1 MKQKSTKILVILIA
15 LILIVGAIMIGVKG
29 LAFEL
34 KYQNGKQVEI
44 DLGKEFDIKD
54 MQAITNEVFGK
65 QAVLIE
71 QIEVYKDA
79 ANIITTDITEEQ
91 KADLVTKINEKYGTE
106 LSADNIT
113 IEEHSKIRGRDLIK
127 PYIAMAQSY
136 EKAGVNLEAGY
147 EVVRRIKKH
156 VASTSRLG
164 VMGNIGAFG
173 GMFDLSALKVKEPVL
188 VSGTDGVGTKLKLA
202 FEMDKHDTIGIDAVA
217 MCVNDVLAQGAEP
230 LVFLD
235 YVAVGRNEPQK
246 IEAIVAGVADGCRQ
260 AGCALVGGET
270 AEMPG
275 MYAEGEYD
283 IAGFTVGVVEKSQ
296 LIDGSK
302 VRAGDVLVGVASSGV
317 HSNGFS
323 LVRKI
328 VADNCLNLRESYPE
342 LSNKQLG
349 EVLLTPTKIY
359 VKQVL
364 EVVRNCDVHGISH
377 ITGGG
382 FDENIP
388 RILREG
394 QGLEI
399 DEGSWEILPVFRFL
413 EKYGKVAHREM
424 FNIFNM
430 GIGMVIALDAA
441 EAQKAIGILT
451 EQGERATVIGRV
463 TDTEGVVIR

>member
-1 MKQKSTKILVILIA
+1 
-15 LILIVGAIMIGVKG
+15 
-29 LAFEL
+29 
-34 KYQNGKQVEI
+34 
-44 DLGKEFDIKD
+44 
-54 MQAITNEVFGK
+54 
-65 QAVLIE
+65 
-71 QIEVYKDA
+71 
-79 ANIITTDITEEQ
+79 
-91 KADLVTKINEKYGTE
+91 
-106 LSADNIT
+106 
-113 IEEHSKIRGRDLIK
+113 
-127 PYIAMAQSY
+127 MAQSY

-164 VMGNIGAFG
+164 VMGNIGGFG
-173 GMFDLSALKVKEPVL
+173 GLFELDTTGIEHPVL

-202 FEMDKHDTIGIDAVA
+202 FLMDKHDTVGIDCVA
-217 MCVNDVLAQGAEP
+217 MCVNDIICCGAKP
-230 LVFLD
+230 LLFLD
-235 YVAVGRNEPQK
+235 YIACGKNVPERIAE
-246 IEAIVAGVADGCRQ
+246 IVSGVAEGCRQ

-275 MYAEGEYD
+275 MYAQGEYD
-283 IAGFTVGVVEKSQ
+283 IAGFTVGVVEKSK

-302 VRAGDVLVGVASSGV
+302 VKAGDVLVGIASSGV

-328 VADNCLNLRESYPE
+328 VADNCFDLHEVYPE
-342 LSNKQLG
+342 LSNKLLG

-359 VKQVL
+359 VRQVL
-364 EVVRNCDVHGISH
+364 EVIRNCDVHGISH

-388 RILREG
+388 RILHDG

-399 DEGSWEILPVFRFL
+399 DEGAWEILPVFRFL

-430 GIGMVIALDAA
+430 GIGMVIALDAS
-441 EAQKAIGILT
+441 EADKAIGILT
-451 EQGERATVIGRV
+451 AQGEKASVIGRV
-463 TDTEGVVIR
+463 TDAEGVVIR